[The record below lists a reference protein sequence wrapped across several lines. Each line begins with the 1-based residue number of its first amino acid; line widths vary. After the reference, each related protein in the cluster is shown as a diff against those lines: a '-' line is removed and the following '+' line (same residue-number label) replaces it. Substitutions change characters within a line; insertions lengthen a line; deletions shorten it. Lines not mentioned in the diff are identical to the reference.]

1 MGEFKSAD
9 ECRTVRARQR
19 NLPDVYQAVLLR
31 PCGAA
36 SLIGGEPD
44 ARRSKLRPPSILRK
58 LRYLV
63 VKTMW

>member
-9 ECRTVRARQR
+9 ECRTVPARQR

-44 ARRSKLRPPSILRK
+44 AGAVSYALLLFCESCACAI
-58 LRYLV
+58 
-63 VKTMW
+63 W